1 MLAKGLEVNDT
12 LKTLKIGQNP
22 IGNAGAM
29 ALIQAVGRNH
39 NSAMEDFDV
48 KVRQENKHIIV

>member
-12 LKTLKIGQNP
+12 LKTLRIGKNP

-29 ALIQAVGRNH
+29 ALIQAIMKNP
-39 NSAMEDFDV
+39 NSAIEDFDI
-48 KVRQENKHIIV
+48 KVSDIFV